1 MGGCVLLG
9 RKIVQVRPPALRR
22 CWPESLAQMA
32 ETLGGVAA
40 SVDTRY
46 VDQRCESVVDR
57 LEAQRPCLA
66 PREEAGHED
75 PMSRE

>member
-1 MGGCVLLG
+1 MG

-22 CWPESLAQMA
+22 CWPKSSAQTA

-46 VDQRCESVVDR
+46 VDQRCGSVADR
-57 LEAQRPCLA
+57 LEAQQPCLA
-66 PREEAGHED
+66 PREEVGRED
-75 PMSRE
+75 PMSRG